1 MRAVILVGGR
11 GERLMP
17 LTKNTRKAYL
27 LLDGKRVVDHII
39 DRLPK
44 GMQWSMSENDI
55 GAVAAV
61 AEALPKDSNPVM
73 VICGDNYF
81 SESLGN
87 FISAYAGYTLIGV
100 YDVESRKRAQNF
112 GVIELHRNERQIS
125 RIKEKPMRPATTLVS
140 TGLYIF
146 PPKVFS
152 YIRDLA
158 MTKPR
163 DNLGEL
169 IHHIL
174 AFDPVYSYLFKGAWF
189 DIGTIESYEEALE
202 VVGK

>member
-1 MRAVILVGGR
+1 MIAVILVGGR

-27 LLDGKRVVDHII
+27 PLGVERVVDHII

-44 GMQWSMSENDI
+44 GIQWSISENDI
-55 GAVAAV
+55 GAVAAI
-61 AEALPKDSNPVM
+61 AEALPKDNNPVM

-81 SESLGN
+81 SESLAS
-87 FISAYAGYTLIGV
+87 FISAYAGYTLVGI
-100 YDVESRKRAQNF
+100 YDVKSRKKAQNF

-125 RIKEKPMRPATTLVS
+125 QINEKPKHPATTLVS

-146 PPKVFS
+146 PPEVFD

-174 AFDPVYSYLFKGAWF
+174 AFSPVYGYLFKGVWF
-189 DIGTIESYEEALE
+189 DIGTRESYKEALK

>member
-1 MRAVILVGGR
+1 MITVILAGGR
-11 GERLMP
+11 GSRLMP

-27 LLDGKRVVDHII
+27 PLGGKRVVDHII

-44 GMQWSMSENDI
+44 GIQWSISENDI

-61 AEALPKDSNPVM
+61 AEALPKGNNPIM
-73 VICGDNYF
+73 VVCGDTYY

-87 FISAYAGYTLIGV
+87 FISTYAGYTLVGI
-100 YDVESRKRAQNF
+100 YDVESKRKAQRF

-125 RIKEKPMRPATTLVS
+125 QIKEKPMRPATTLVS

-146 PPKVFS
+146 PPEVFS

-158 MTKPR
+158 MTKPG
-163 DNLGEL
+163 DNLGEI

-174 AFDPVYSYLFKGAWF
+174 AFSPVYSYLFKGVWF
-189 DIGTIESYEEALE
+189 DIGTIESYKEALKA
-202 VVGK
+202 VGK